1 MPARKLLPV
10 TAAGPRDIAGQPLTR
25 VPPPPP
31 WMNDVASS
39 KFIELMAYFV
49 DVGAITAGEV
59 PLVEQFSC
67 CYARWWQSEIEL
79 ANGDPG
85 WRTVVTRQGTDGSSV
100 PTPAM
105 LTNRT
110 ALEQLRKLATV
121 LGLSPVDRAK
131 LPASRV
137 GGEEDPMD
145 VLLAKRSA

>member
-10 TAAGPRDIAGQPLTR
+10 TASGPRDIAGHPLTR

-31 WMNDVASS
+31 WMNDVAAT
-39 KFIELMAYFV
+39 KFTETMAYLV
-49 DVGAITAGEV
+49 DLRAVTAGEV
-59 PLVEQFSC
+59 PLAEQYSC
-67 CYARWWQSEIEL
+67 CYARWLQSEIEL

-105 LTNRT
+105 LVNRT

-131 LPASRV
+131 LPASRA

-145 VLLAKRSA
+145 ALLAKRSA

>member
-1 MPARKLLPV
+1 MEY
-10 TAAGPRDIAGQPLTR
+10 LTDLR
-25 VPPPPP
+25 AV
-31 WMNDVASS
+31 
-39 KFIELMAYFV
+39 
-49 DVGAITAGEV
+49 TAGEV
-59 PLVEQFSC
+59 PLVEQFAAVYS
-67 CYARWWQSEIEL
+67 RWLQSEIDL

-110 ALEQLRKLATV
+110 ALEQLRKLATA

>member
-10 TAAGPRDIAGQPLTR
+10 TAAGPRDIAGQPLDR
-25 VPPPPP
+25 VPPPPA
-31 WMNDVASS
+31 WMNNVASS
-39 KFIELMAYFV
+39 KFIQTMEYLV
-49 DVGAITAGEV
+49 DLRAVSAGEV
-59 PLVEQFSC
+59 PLVEQFAAVYS
-67 CYARWWQSEIEL
+67 RWLQSEIDL

-121 LGLSPVDRAK
+121 LGLSPIDRAK
-131 LPASRV
+131 LPASRA
-137 GGEEDPMD
+137 GGAEDPMD

>member
-25 VPPPPP
+25 VPPPPA
-31 WMNDVASS
+31 WMNDIAAS
-39 KFIELMAYFV
+39 KFIQTMECLV

-59 PLVEQFSC
+59 PLVEMYSC
-67 CYARWWQSEIEL
+67 CYSRWKQSEIDL

-110 ALEQLRKLATV
+110 ALEQLRKLATA

-131 LPASRV
+131 LPASRA